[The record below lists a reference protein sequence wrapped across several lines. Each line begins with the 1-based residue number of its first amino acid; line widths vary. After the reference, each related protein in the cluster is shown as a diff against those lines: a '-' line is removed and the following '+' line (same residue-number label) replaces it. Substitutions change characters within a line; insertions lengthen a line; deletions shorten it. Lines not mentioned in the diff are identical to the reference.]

1 MRRVLFAV
9 AAFLA
14 LSLPAFAG
22 DQAVPNFLGFSPSGH
37 YAAFEEYGTQDGSGF
52 AYATITIVNTR
63 TDAWVGRRFEV
74 LLREEG
80 STALSRARMAAHGAA
95 ASELARLEIAP
106 RGQRVAW
113 TGRGEMAGTLGFWQ
127 PRLGTLELR
136 VADVALP
143 DACPHDDR
151 PLAGYRLS
159 LHEAGEA
166 RPLDIWHEDATVP
179 GSRKCPWSYGLAEV
193 HVLPRETL
201 GPVVVAVLAY
211 DRLGFEGPDRRHLL
225 VARTYDEAPH

>member
-1 MRRVLFAV
+1 MQRIPIIL
-9 AAFLA
+9 AAFVA
-14 LSLPAFAG
+14 SLSAAFAD

-52 AYATITIVNTR
+52 AYATITIVDTR
-63 TDAWVGRRFEV
+63 TDTWVGRPFEV
-74 LLREEG
+74 LLREEDP
-80 STALSRARMAAHGAA
+80 TALSRARMAAHGAA

-127 PRLGTLELR
+127 PRLGAVELR
-136 VADVALP
+136 VADVPLP

-166 RPLDIWHEDATVP
+166 RPLDVWHEDASVP
-179 GSRKCPWSYGLAEV
+179 GSRECPWSYGLAEV
-193 HVLPRETL
+193 HVLPRGTL
-201 GPVVVAVLAY
+201 GPVVVAIVAY

-225 VARTYDEAPH
+225 VARTYDKAPH